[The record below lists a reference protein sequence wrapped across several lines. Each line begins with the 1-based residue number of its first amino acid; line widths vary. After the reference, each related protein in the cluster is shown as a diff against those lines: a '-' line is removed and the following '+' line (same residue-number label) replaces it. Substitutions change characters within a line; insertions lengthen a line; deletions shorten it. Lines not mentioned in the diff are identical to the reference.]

1 VMTVSTTH
9 TRQRKNDRFGGLVAA
24 ASPLAS

>member
-1 VMTVSTTH
+1 MTVTTIH
-9 TRQRKNDRFGGLVAA
+9 TWQHMRDRFGGLVAA

>member
-1 VMTVSTTH
+1 MTVTTNH
-9 TRQRKNDRFGGLVAA
+9 TRQDMNDRFGGLVAA